1 MTSPSVPRIVVV
13 GSVNTDLVLRVP
25 HLPAAGETV
34 AGSGLLTLAGGK
46 GANQAVA
53 AARQGAAVH
62 FVGAVGSD
70 DFGSRQRQ
78 NLSREGIDITHLAT
92 VDGLE
97 TGTAMIA
104 IDAQGQNMI
113 LLSAGANGS
122 VSSDQVEAAR
132 TAIESADILLCQL
145 ETPLPAVQRAIDIAH
160 AKGVPVMLNPAPA
173 RPLEPALLSKV
184 DFLLPNETE
193 ASLLTGLPVAPGH
206 AEQANLAAQALRAAG
221 ARCVLVTLGA
231 QGVLVAQGQA
241 TSLEPAMSVPVVDT
255 TGAGD
260 TFVGCLAVGIAQR
273 RALADAVH
281 EAQCAAA
288 LKVTRLGAQAA
299 IPRRDEV
306 RDFMEAAS
314 PRAASPP
321 GAGSSGQDVR
331 RP

>member
-34 AGSGLLTLAGGK
+34 AGGGLLTLAGGK

-53 AARQGAAVH
+53 AARQGATVH

-78 NLSREGIDITHLAT
+78 NLSREGIDVTHLVT
-92 VDGLE
+92 MDGLE

-104 IDAQGQNMI
+104 IDALGQNVIM
-113 LLSAGANGS
+113 LSAGANGS
-122 VSSDQVEAAR
+122 VSPGQIEVAR
-132 TAIESADILLCQL
+132 AVIESADILLCQL

-173 RPLEPALLSKV
+173 RALEAALLSKV
-184 DFLLPNETE
+184 DYLLPNETE

-206 AEQANLAAQALRAAG
+206 AEQANIAAQALRAAG

-231 QGVLVAQGQA
+231 QGVLVADGRS
-241 TSLEPAMSVPVVDT
+241 TSLEPAVSVPVVDT

-306 RDFMEAAS
+306 LAFMRDAS
-314 PRAASPP
+314 PRAAFPL
-321 GAGSSGQDVR
+321 GAGSSGQGVR